1 MTTLQRIRNHGIIL
15 LIVVGVAML
24 AFILGD
30 FLNSGS
36 SFFNRSRENVGVIA
50 GHKVHYTE
58 YEAAKDQLTEVYKIE
73 SGSNDINEELGM
85 QIRSQVWQM
94 MLMDYTL
101 REQAQAI
108 GMDVTAEELSNLC
121 IGENPHQLITQR
133 RAFYDETGKF
143 NRFALINFLNSL
155 AQEPET
161 QEQAANMQQAKNYW
175 LYWENAVRL
184 THMQDKYVN
193 LLSQLLTANPLDAK
207 YAFDARQTTVNV
219 EFVQQPFFAVADSLV
234 KVTDADIKKLYNAQK
249 EQYKRTPNRSLVY
262 VGFPIEPSEADFS
275 EVEKLMKT
283 LENDFQTKEDVAT
296 IVNSNSD
303 ILYDGRDYSETTIPA
318 EYKEFAFGK
327 GVKKGQYTEL
337 TFANDTYS
345 MARIMECGY
354 SKPDSVKLVL
364 VANGE
369 GTEDVELGWFQ
380 ASELQKTIADPAF
393 AGKKGS
399 TFTVSSGMGEQTFK
413 IADKSN
419 PTPKVKLAI
428 LSRKVTPSSKTYGI
442 LYNEAKQFIVNN
454 NSIDS
459 LRQSAQEL
467 GLSVTPVFAL
477 DANADKVNDLKNSR
491 PIVRWAYE
499 ATVGDLSDVFECG
512 NQFVVAALTE
522 INDGEY
528 RTLNEVRAELQMQ
541 ALADKKA
548 DYIINQLN
556 GVTTLEAAA
565 ELFDAEVQSAEGIS
579 LASYRL
585 GAAGVEPAVIG
596 AALALESNTTSA
608 PVKGNMGVYMV
619 RIGEKTVAEGELN
632 AEQEI
637 QQLNMRTSYSAPYQ
651 AIALIEENAEVEDN
665 RARFQ

>member
-467 GLSVTPVFAL
+467 GLSVTPAFAL

-556 GVTTLEAAA
+556 GVTTLETAA
-565 ELFDAEVQSAEGIS
+565 ELFDAEIQSAEGIS

>member
-262 VGFPIEPSEADFS
+262 VGFPIEPSEADFA

-467 GLSVTPVFAL
+467 GLSVTPAFAL

-565 ELFDAEVQSAEGIS
+565 ELFDAEIQSAEGIS

>member
-413 IADKSN
+413 IADKST

-467 GLSVTPVFAL
+467 GLSVTPAFAL

-565 ELFDAEVQSAEGIS
+565 ELFDAEIQSAEGIS

>member
-1 MTTLQRIRNHGIIL
+1 
-15 LIVVGVAML
+15 ML

-467 GLSVTPVFAL
+467 GLSVTPAFAL

-565 ELFDAEVQSAEGIS
+565 ELFDAEIQSAEGIS